1 MSAESLQSE
10 IEFVLSN
17 TGHSW
22 EVGAA
27 TITDLLRILHELMTK
42 SVHDQADLASQV
54 QTVFGSTA
62 MHHLASVI
70 GAETRGLARH
80 HLADDCAL
88 YASVVLICKQR
99 GFSLEDGRH
108 FMAHFLKALDEERT
122 DADGNIQSAAVLT
135 YWAVGQEAAYHLGG
149 LYVGDLRDVVST
161 ELCGYL
167 DTRLRRFHKIVEIWE
182 MEMAWDKEDAA

>member
-1 MSAESLQSE
+1 MSAETLQSE

-22 EVGAA
+22 EAGVA
-27 TITDLLRILHELMTK
+27 TLTDLLRVMHELMTK
-42 SVHDQADLASQV
+42 SGRDQSDLASQV

-70 GAETRGLARH
+70 DAETQGVTRH
-80 HLADDCAL
+80 QLADDCAL
-88 YASVVLICKQR
+88 YARVVLICKQR
-99 GFSLEDGRH
+99 GFSPEEGTQ
-108 FMAHFLKALDEERT
+108 FMGHFLKSLDEERT
-122 DADGNIQSAAVLT
+122 DADGNIQSATFLT

-149 LYVGDLRDVVST
+149 LYVGDHLDVVST